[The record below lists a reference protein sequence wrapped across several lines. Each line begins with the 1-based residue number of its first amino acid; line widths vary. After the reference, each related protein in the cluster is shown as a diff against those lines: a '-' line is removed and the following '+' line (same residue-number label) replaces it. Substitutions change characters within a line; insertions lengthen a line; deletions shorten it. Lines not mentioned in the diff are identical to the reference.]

1 MLWQSVLP
9 YTEMKL
15 EVPKKLLG
23 KKELIVQNW
32 FSSVKMAL
40 SQSKIQIIITT
51 PVNSLQMQHQGVL
64 KMHVKCIL
72 DH

>member
-1 MLWQSVLP
+1 
-9 YTEMKL
+9 MKL
-15 EVPKKLLG
+15 EVPKKLLR

-51 PVNSLQMQHQGVL
+51 LVNSLQMQHQGVL